1 MIAALSLALGIP
13 AIDRGAAAANRNGAA
28 GHPATPSR
36 RLSSDDLAWDDAADR
51 VAELRTLA
59 PRPSRP

>member
-36 RLSSDDLAWDDAADR
+36 RLSSDDAVDR
-51 VAELRTLA
+51 VADLRTLA
-59 PRPSRP
+59 PRPTRP